1 MTLASWPQQHPWH
14 RELGSSGGRVYDPGS
29 SSRCGTRDSS
39 IPSQGSRLVIPTT
52 LDTQQT
58 PLTLVPS
65 PPTSPFCTVSAH
77 NPSDLR
83 HGGGA
88 CQPGAFRGSIRVS
101 SSTSNS
107 SSSSSNKALAILE
120 AQVLA
125 TSGRGDG
132 EWNVL
137 ILKYSQRQLREEKPE
152 LVL

>member
-1 MTLASWPQQHPWH
+1 M
-14 RELGSSGGRVYDPGS
+14 
-29 SSRCGTRDSS
+29 
-39 IPSQGSRLVIPTT
+39 IPTT

-107 SSSSSNKALAILE
+107 SSSSSSSNKALAILE

>member
-1 MTLASWPQQHPWH
+1 MT
-14 RELGSSGGRVYDPGS
+14 
-29 SSRCGTRDSS
+29 
-39 IPSQGSRLVIPTT
+39 PTT

-65 PPTSPFCTVSAH
+65 PPTSPFCSGSAH
-77 NPSDLR
+77 NPGDLG

-101 SSTSNS
+101 SSTGS
-107 SSSSSNKALAILE
+107 SSSSKALAILE

-125 TSGRGDG
+125 TSGGGDG
-132 EWNVL
+132 EWNML